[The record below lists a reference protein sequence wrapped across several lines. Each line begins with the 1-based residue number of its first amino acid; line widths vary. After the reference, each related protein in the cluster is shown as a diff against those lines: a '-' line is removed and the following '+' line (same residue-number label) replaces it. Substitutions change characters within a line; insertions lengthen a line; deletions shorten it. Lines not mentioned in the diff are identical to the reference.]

1 MKKILSLIVLTSLF
15 FVGCSSDG
23 EVGPQGPPG
32 PPGEDGVNI
41 VGQGFEATVDFTDP
55 DYSVFVEIPDKIE
68 VLDTDIVLVYL
79 LESVDE
85 ETGADVWS
93 LLPQTFY
100 LDNGGE
106 VQYNYNHTSFDV
118 NIYLHGNI
126 DLSTLGPAFTD
137 DQTFRMVVLPAD
149 YALNSGV
156 DVDSYQAVKAALD
169 LQDSNLPQ
177 ADILNK

>member
-1 MKKILSLIVLTSLF
+1 MKKILSLIAIASLF

-32 PPGEDGVNI
+32 PPGEDGNYI
-41 VGQGFEATVDFTDP
+41 VGQAFEATVDFTDP
-55 DYSVFVEIPDKIE
+55 DYSVFVDIPSEIE

-79 LESVDE
+79 LESVDD

-93 LLPQTFY
+93 LLPQTYY
-100 LDNGGE
+100 LEDGE

-118 NIYLHGNI
+118 NIYLHGTV
-126 DLSTLGPAFTD
+126 DLNTLGAAFTQ

-156 DVDSYQAVKAALD
+156 NINNYMAVKNALD
-169 LQDSNLPQ
+169 LQDGNLPQ
-177 ADILNK
+177 ADILKK